1 MAVALSVWSRKVQRQ
16 FTAGKGKCVMEEFA
30 NSLDKIVETFERN
43 IIEKALKDVSGNQTK
58 AASALGITK
67 RKIQYKIVKYG
78 IDYLAIKEEYGM
90 QGHTAHS
97 QRQFINANED
107 NKHYHGHLQP

>member
-1 MAVALSVWSRKVQRQ
+1 
-16 FTAGKGKCVMEEFA
+16 MEEFA

-43 IIEKALKDVSGNQTK
+43 IIEKALKDVSGNQTR

-78 IDYLAIKEEYGM
+78 IDFRAIKRGVRR
-90 QGHTAHS
+90 A
-97 QRQFINANED
+97 
-107 NKHYHGHLQP
+107 